1 MGTIKQHILVVG
13 AGMAGLTAI
22 KACKEENIDVI
33 CYEKSSEF
41 GGLWRYHESN
51 KDEYASVMKNTI
63 SNTSKEMSAFSDFP
77 PPAEFPTY
85 LHHAMC
91 LKYLEMYAE
100 HFDLLGSISYYQEVQ
115 QIIPSED
122 YGTTG
127 KWLVKVRNLRS
138 DETREEI
145 FDGVMVCTG
154 HHGYPYTPSYPNLDL
169 FTGQILHS
177 SNYKSTSGMENLRVL
192 VVGAGNSGCDIAA
205 ELANVAK
212 KVYLSTRRG
221 AWIYP
226 RLFEKGKPMDVSL
239 TRRSNMVLPAS
250 YFAKKVEKTLNKK
263 MDHKRFGIKP
273 YHPVTSQHPTINDE
287 IQYKLLTGAVTAK
300 KDVKEFF
307 QNGVLFDG
315 EEETT
320 DIDAVVFATGFCIKF
335 PFLTDDILRV
345 GKNNKVLLYKNMFPP
360 QLKNHSLAV
369 IGLIQPNGSLFP
381 VAELQSR
388 CFAALMTGKCHLP
401 STEKMLECV
410 RATEGFRAR
419 NYVQSS
425 RHSVEAPYIA
435 YMDDLAGIFGVKPS
449 LAGLLLKDPKL
460 FKACF
465 FGPCL
470 PYQYRLNGPHKWD
483 GARDAILNYK
493 ERMYKHLKNGGEI

>member
-212 KVYLSTRRG
+212 K
-221 AWIYP
+221 
-226 RLFEKGKPMDVSL
+226 
-239 TRRSNMVLPAS
+239 
-250 YFAKKVEKTLNKK
+250 
-263 MDHKRFGIKP
+263 
-273 YHPVTSQHPTINDE
+273 
-287 IQYKLLTGAVTAK
+287 
-300 KDVKEFF
+300 
-307 QNGVLFDG
+307 
-315 EEETT
+315 
-320 DIDAVVFATGFCIKF
+320 
-335 PFLTDDILRV
+335 
-345 GKNNKVLLYKNMFPP
+345 NMFPP